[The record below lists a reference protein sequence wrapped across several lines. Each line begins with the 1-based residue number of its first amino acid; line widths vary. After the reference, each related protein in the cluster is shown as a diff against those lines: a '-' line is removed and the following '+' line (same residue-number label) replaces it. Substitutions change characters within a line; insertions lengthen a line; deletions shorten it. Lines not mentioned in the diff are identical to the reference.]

1 LTYQSI
7 QEDVEGTNRIDVD
20 RVTAL
25 VETGL
30 LRPDDRVSSLEVQS
44 ALNNLLSFSYSQVGR
59 LSTIDG
65 DELRDYIR
73 GNLRGCV
80 VLEERLQVRKVKVV
94 GPLSD
99 TKDVGAVVV
108 LANGNVVDRAQAVN
122 SDQLRAV
129 LDAVEAVDARSRSLD
144 GSNRLSNWLE
154 TVELNRRHDEV
165 DVAANV
171 LRQTVLV
178 ASNAVSAGGL
188 VLVVVVLSVQQPF
201 DLCNSG

>member
-7 QEDVEGTNRIDVD
+7 QEDVEGTNGIDVD

-80 VLEERLQVRKVKVV
+80 VLKERLQVRKVKVV